1 MNSELSKQVTEY
13 LETGSEPAV
22 TKVLLKL
29 LVAALEEKDREC
41 QSLKSDLSSEKHSRA
56 LDSASPWD
64 YL

>member
-1 MNSELSKQVTEY
+1 MNIELSKQVSEY
-13 LETGSEPAV
+13 LESGNDPAV
-22 TKVLLKL
+22 AKVLLKL
-29 LVAALEEKDREC
+29 LVAALEEKNREC